1 MKGSV
6 DNLAARLVE
15 ELNGFDRSFG
25 GFSDD
30 ALYLQRFLHDERWT
44 KDSWDEV
51 SREMY
56 AEDVKPQLAALLSD
70 CSKALSAATGE
81 GFTYALASPFPHGN
95 VAKWFWGAVVPEGR
109 TIHNDIQM
117 FVAMRWGYVRAGLYL
132 NDQNRERFDRAMSG
146 LSGKEVEA
154 SAALAMAEENGVSL
168 CVKIPNISR
177 GKVLPYEK
185 SEDTWSKEFSK
196 RREIDLLKGWE
207 VDDDDLRVSEFAED
221 VLGVF
226 AAIHPLYSIM

>member
-1 MKGSV
+1 MEDSV

-15 ELNGFDRSFG
+15 ELNGFDRSFC

-30 ALYLQRFLHDERWT
+30 ALYLQRFLHEERWT

-51 SREMY
+51 SREIF

-70 CSKALSAATGE
+70 CSKAISAATGE

-95 VAKWFWGAVVPEGR
+95 VAKWFWGAVIPEGR

-117 FVAMRWGYVRAGLYL
+117 FVAMRWGYVRVGLYL
-132 NDQNRERFDRAMSG
+132 NDQNRERFDRAMSA
-146 LSGKEVEA
+146 LSGKEAEA
-154 SAALAMAEENGVSL
+154 SAALAMADENGVSL
-168 CVKIPNISR
+168 CVKIPDISR

-185 SEDTWSKEFSK
+185 SENTWSKEFSK

-207 VDDDDLRVSEFAED
+207 VDYDDLRVTEFAED